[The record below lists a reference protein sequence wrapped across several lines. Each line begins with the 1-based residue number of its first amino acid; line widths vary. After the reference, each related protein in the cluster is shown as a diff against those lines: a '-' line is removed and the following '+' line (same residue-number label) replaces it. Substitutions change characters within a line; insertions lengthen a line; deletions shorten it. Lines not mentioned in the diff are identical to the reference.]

1 MSNDTIF
8 ADGLKFF
15 EKHHDAPDFVIG
27 TISIMPK
34 QFVDWLRANHKAM
47 DEKGYIKL
55 QVLMG
60 KKGYPYVKLDTYK
73 KEDNRGDF

>member
-1 MSNDTIF
+1 MNDETIF

-15 EKHHDAPDFVIG
+15 ERHHEAPDFVMG

-34 QFVDWLRANHKAM
+34 QFVDWLRAHYKYA

-60 KKGYPYVKLDTYK
+60 RKGYPYVKLDTYK
-73 KEDNRGDF
+73 KGGE